1 MSEKQTASSALEEA
15 FLNKHTRRVKDGVI
29 VRVVGPVVDVKF
41 EGDVPSIYNALKVED
56 DTPVGHV
63 STVAVSCV
71 PLPCRQPMASSATFV
86 SLIPASP

>member
-41 EGDVPSIYNALKVED
+41 GRSFL
-56 DTPVGHV
+56 
-63 STVAVSCV
+63 AVSCV